1 MANYPVGKLFLKL
14 QAIQALAG
22 VADDKPFEIDLDQMD
37 KIQKYM
43 DEVSSQMSH
52 ETQNKLTMK
61 RGITMRNRM

>member
-22 VADDKPFEIDLDQMD
+22 VADDKSFEIDLDQMD

-43 DEVSSQMSH
+43 DEVRS
-52 ETQNKLTMK
+52 
-61 RGITMRNRM
+61 